1 MKAFQQTV
9 DYGTFQMDVLMTE
22 NQELYVG
29 VSQFESISSVP
40 QKNASRDL
48 KAILG
53 KDSQWLKLK
62 SDLNP
67 KTVNAVPL
75 EKVSE
80 VLFELA
86 KKGDTKAAFT
96 VKMLL
101 GLSLTQL
108 AYDAF
113 GIKFE
118 TIERNTW
125 INTKKIKPKI
135 RERPKSFIYLL
146 EGGCCLKL
154 GYSTNIKQR
163 IKTLSRWTDE
173 LELIFSRKGTMIEE
187 KAIHK
192 SLHIS
197 GDYLGDEWY
206 PVYRKNEILNLLN
219 ENNNSLLRH
228 N

>member
-53 KDSQWLKLK
+53 KDSQFLKLK

-80 VLFELA
+80 VLFALA
-86 KKGDTKAAFT
+86 MKGDIKAAFT
-96 VKMLL
+96 LKMLL
-101 GLSLTQL
+101 GLAVTQL

-113 GIKFE
+113 GVKFE
-118 TIERNTW
+118 VEERANFVKAFAQHNKQFHPLLTTWLQIDGITTTYGTEVNLFKASAGLPLQPVKDYDDVNMQKMNKAEIEYNMMR
-125 INTKKIKPKI
+125 KIGMTHAVA
-135 RERPKSFIYLL
+135 LTHL
-146 EGGCCLKL
+146 
-154 GYSTNIKQR
+154 
-163 IKTLSRWTDE
+163 
-173 LELIFSRKGTMIEE
+173 
-187 KAIHK
+187 
-192 SLHIS
+192 
-197 GDYLGDEWY
+197 
-206 PVYRKNEILNLLN
+206 
-219 ENNNSLLRH
+219 
-228 N
+228 